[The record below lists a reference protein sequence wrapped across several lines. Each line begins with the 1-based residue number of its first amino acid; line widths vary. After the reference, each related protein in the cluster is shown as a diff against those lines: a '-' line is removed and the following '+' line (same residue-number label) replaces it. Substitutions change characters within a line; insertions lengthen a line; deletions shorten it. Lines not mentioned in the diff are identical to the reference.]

1 MKNAVIA
8 LLGTL
13 LVASACSAEA
23 VKTGLVYHPD
33 YLLHN
38 PGVGHPER
46 PERVKAIMAHLRDR
60 GLLDASLSIDPAPA
74 DEAWLRQVHTD
85 KYLRHLAQ
93 SVEKAPIYLDPDTGL
108 SADSYRVAKLAAG
121 GVLKAVDLIM
131 DGRIDNAFV
140 AARPPGHHA
149 LPDRAMGFCLIN
161 HIAVAARYVQK
172 RYQLKRILIV
182 DWDVHHGN
190 GTQQIF
196 YDDPTVF
203 YFSTHQWP
211 YYPGTGSASDTGA
224 GDGVGTTLNVP
235 LPAGAGNAEVVDAF
249 RHKLVPE
256 MEAFRPEFV
265 FISAG
270 FDAHRDDPLAGL
282 DVTASGYRELT
293 QIVLEIAGRFAQGRV
308 VSLLEGG
315 YNLQALGRSV
325 EAHLKEMAGT
335 QTEIS
340 R

>member
-1 MKNAVIA
+1 
-8 LLGTL
+8 
-13 LVASACSAEA
+13 
-23 VKTGLVYHPD
+23 
-33 YLLHN
+33 
-38 PGVGHPER
+38 
-46 PERVKAIMAHLRDR
+46 
-60 GLLDASLSIDPAPA
+60 
-74 DEAWLRQVHTD
+74 
-85 KYLRHLAQ
+85 
-93 SVEKAPIYLDPDTGL
+93 
-108 SADSYRVAKLAAG
+108 
-121 GVLKAVDLIM
+121 
-131 DGRIDNAFV
+131 
-140 AARPPGHHA
+140 
-149 LPDRAMGFCLIN
+149 MGFCLIN

-190 GTQQIF
+190 GTQHIF

-224 GDGVGTTLNVP
+224 GDGIGTTLNIP

-325 EAHLKEMAGT
+325 EAHLREMAGT